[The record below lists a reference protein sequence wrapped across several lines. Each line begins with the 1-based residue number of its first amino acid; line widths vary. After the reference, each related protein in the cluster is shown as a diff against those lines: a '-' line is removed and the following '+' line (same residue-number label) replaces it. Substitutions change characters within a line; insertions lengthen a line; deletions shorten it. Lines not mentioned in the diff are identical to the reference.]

1 MKKRLLLAALFGLP
15 IYAGPAMAADGA
27 ALFQSNCSV
36 CHQASGQ
43 GLPGQFPPLAGRI
56 DKIAATPDG
65 KKYVIAVALNG
76 LMGSITAQ
84 GNDYAGFMPSF
95 KTLPDDQIA
104 AILPH
109 VAGLPAGPDAT
120 VFTPAAIAAERA
132 EALTPTTVAEK
143 RKALDA
149 QHPLP

>member
-1 MKKRLLLAALFGLP
+1 MKKMLAAALYGLP
-15 IYAGPAMAADGA
+15 LFATPALAADGP
-27 ALFQSNCSV
+27 ALFQANCSV
-36 CHQASGQ
+36 CHQGNAQ

-56 DKIAATPDG
+56 GKIAATPEG
-65 KKYVIAVALNG
+65 RNYVIAVALNG

-84 GNDYAGFMPSF
+84 GNSYAGFMPPF

-104 AILPH
+104 AILNH

-120 VFTPAAIAAERA
+120 LFTAADIAAGRTES
-132 EALTPTTVAEK
+132 LTPTTVAEK